1 MDKMLSQVDVRI
13 YWDSIEPGLRE
24 IEKESK
30 PDWRP
35 EDIYT
40 ALVNNIAEL
49 YVDIEQIPCKS
60 FIILQEKPNMFK
72 PTKSLLI
79 WVAYDK
85 RGEAAGKYMDYI
97 ENMARERGCNKVEF
111 WTPHSRI
118 AEALS
123 CKGYETK
130 LLIVEKKI

>member
-1 MDKMLSQVDVRI
+1 MLTQVDVRVF
-13 YWDSIEPGLRE
+13 WDCIEPGLRE
-24 IEKESK
+24 IKKESQ

-49 YVDIEQIPCKS
+49 YVDIEQDPCES

-85 RGEAAGKYMDYI
+85 RGGAASKYMNYI
-97 ENMARERGCNKVEF
+97 ENMAETRGCNKIEF
-111 WTPHSRI
+111 WTPHVGI
-118 AEALS
+118 AKALS
-123 CKGYETK
+123 YKGYETK
-130 LLIVEKKI
+130 LLIVEKEI

>member
-1 MDKMLSQVDVRI
+1 MLTQVDVRVF
-13 YWDSIEPGLRE
+13 WDCIEPGLRE
-24 IEKESK
+24 IKKESQI
-30 PDWRP
+30 DWRP

-49 YVDIEQIPCKS
+49 YVDIEQDPCDS

-85 RGEAAGKYMDYI
+85 RGSAADKYMEYI
-97 ENMARERGCNKVEF
+97 ENMAEARGCNKVEL
-111 WTPHSRI
+111 WTPHSGL
-118 AEALS
+118 AKALS
-123 CKGYETK
+123 HKGYETK
-130 LLIVEKKI
+130 LLIVEKEI

>member
-1 MDKMLSQVDVRI
+1 MLTQVDVRV
-13 YWDSIEPGLRE
+13 YWDYIQAGLRE
-24 IEKESK
+24 IEKEAK

-49 YVDIEQIPCKS
+49 YVDLEQEPCES

-85 RGEAAGKYMDYI
+85 RGEAANKYMDYI
-97 ENMARERGCNKVEF
+97 ENMAEERGCNKVEF
-111 WTPHSRI
+111 WTPHVGL
-118 AEALS
+118 AKALS
-123 CKGYETK
+123 YKGYETK
-130 LLIVEKKI
+130 LLIVEKEL

>member
-1 MDKMLSQVDVRI
+1 MLTQVDVRVF
-13 YWDSIEPGLRE
+13 WDCIEPGLRE
-24 IEKESK
+24 IKKESQT
-30 PDWRP
+30 DWRP

-49 YVDIEQIPCKS
+49 YVDIEQDPCES

-85 RGEAAGKYMDYI
+85 RGSAADKYMEYI
-97 ENMARERGCNKVEF
+97 ENMAEARGCNKIEF
-111 WTPHSRI
+111 WTPHAGI
-118 AEALS
+118 AKALS
-123 CKGYETK
+123 HKGYETK
-130 LLIVEKKI
+130 LLIVEKEI

>member
-1 MDKMLSQVDVRI
+1 MLTQVDVRI
-13 YWDSIEPGLRE
+13 FWDCIQPGLRE
-24 IEKESK
+24 IEKESQ

-49 YVDIEQIPCKS
+49 YVDVEQDPCES

-85 RGEAAGKYMDYI
+85 RGSAADNYMEYI
-97 ENMARERGCNKVEF
+97 ENMAEARGCNKIEL
-111 WTPHSRI
+111 WTPH
-118 AEALS
+118 AGLAKTLS
-123 CKGYETK
+123 HKGYETK
-130 LLIVEKKI
+130 LLIVEKEI

>member
-1 MDKMLSQVDVRI
+1 MLTQVDVRVF
-13 YWDSIEPGLRE
+13 WDCIEPGLRE
-24 IEKESK
+24 IKKESH

-49 YVDIEQIPCKS
+49 YVDIEQDPCDS

-85 RGEAAGKYMDYI
+85 RGSAADKYMEYI
-97 ENMARERGCNKVEF
+97 ENMAEARGCNKIEL
-111 WTPHSRI
+111 WTPHAGI
-118 AEALS
+118 AKALS
-123 CKGYETK
+123 HKGYETK
-130 LLIVEKKI
+130 LLIVEKEI